1 MRFQRNN
8 TNINSTTEKEFV
20 PPEECLLPLDEGSKG
35 RGFFQLF
42 YYDAEAK
49 ECKRFIKRSAKG
61 GNANQ
66 FITKNVRRTLLLQ
79 FCCGLADRYL
89 EDKQLQESA
98 PTEKPVE
105 EVVQN
110 ITQLHVDEMVR
121 AQMDKS
127 TKK

>member
-1 MRFQRNN
+1 M
-8 TNINSTTEKEFV
+8 TPPPSTRDSTE
-20 PPEECLLPLDEGSKG
+20 EEK
-35 RGFFQLF
+35 
-42 YYDAEAK
+42 AESRRMIADGK
-49 ECKRFIKRSAKG
+49 VTD
-61 GNANQ
+61 ANQ

-110 ITQLHVDEMVR
+110 ITQLQVDEMVR